1 MFDHASGKS
10 LTRRRVLALIGS
22 VGLSAALPLLAAC
35 RQPAATSTAP
45 PKSESPASGGAAP
58 TQAVPTGAAPT
69 TALAATPIA
78 AGSKGQTTLEVWV
91 WENLPH
97 WQKVIQLSGI
107 EDAIPEA
114 KLKYTPL
121 PFDQLHQKFLVGLA
135 AGMPAGMPD
144 IARTHMN
151 NYRAMVNTGG
161 LVETTDYLKEHKKDI
176 VSFAFADLM
185 VQGKQYAVPDDI
197 IVTMLGYQTEQ
208 FARAGLPTDF
218 GIFLAR
224 QGIEEMVPSELLQA
238 ARIDGAGEFRIYWQ
252 IVLPIIGPFLAAL
265 SIFLFS
271 GSWGGFFWPL
281 VVLKSREMF
290 TLPLALVS
298 LIGQYGQPYNLLM
311 VGSLI
316 LIAAPLLVFLSMQRY
331 FARSLIAGAFR

>member
-1 MFDHASGKS
+1 MDRVMRQFEFRRWLAHPVESIGLG
-10 LTRRRVLALIGS
+10 LTRLFITIGA
-22 VGLSAALPLLAAC
+22 VVFILPLYWTVIWSTWDTHGIFSFPPNMLPDGQLLENVAQLQLQIPILRVTLNSLIVVSIHTLGALFFCSLA
-35 RQPAATSTAP
+35 
-45 PKSESPASGGAAP
+45 G
-58 TQAVPTGAAPT
+58 
-69 TALAATPIA
+69 
-78 AGSKGQTTLEVWV
+78 
-91 WENLPH
+91 
-97 WQKVIQLSGI
+97 
-107 EDAIPEA
+107 
-114 KLKYTPL
+114 
-121 PFDQLHQKFLVGLA
+121 
-135 AGMPAGMPD
+135 
-144 IARTHMN
+144 
-151 NYRAMVNTGG
+151 
-161 LVETTDYLKEHKKDI
+161 
-176 VSFAFADLM
+176 FAFAKYEFRGRNALFYTLLATM
-185 VQGKQYAVPDDI
+185 AVPGQVTVIPLFILMLHLNWIDTYQAVI
-197 IVTMLGYQTEQ
+197 IP
-208 FARAGLPTDF
+208 GLIPAF